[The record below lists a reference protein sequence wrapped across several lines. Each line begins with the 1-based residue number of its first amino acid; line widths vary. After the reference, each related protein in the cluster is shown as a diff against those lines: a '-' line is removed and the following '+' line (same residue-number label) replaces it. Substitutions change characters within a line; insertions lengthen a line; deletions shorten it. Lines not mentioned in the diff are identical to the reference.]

1 MITTVSTGP
10 NEQVYDLTARP
21 EADSDP
27 RIPPGMLVYLYGDQG
42 SGKTTLLN
50 RIRHLACQPENQ
62 KPADWTLTIVDIG
75 PLRVAMARSPV
86 KFQTL
91 MSAIATASYGAH
103 RGTLLLDEPETIGL
117 HPYVRE
123 ELGRL
128 LSELAAH
135 GIQVVVA
142 TNCPYLVGGSS
153 GSTMVRVQWWP
164 DEPEAE
170 ATP

>member
-10 NEQVYDLTARP
+10 NERVYDLTARNDG
-21 EADSDP
+21 EGS
-27 RIPPGMLVYLYGDQG
+27 RIAPGMLVYLYSAQG
-42 SGKTTLLN
+42 GGKTTLLN
-50 RIRHLACQPENQ
+50 RIRHLACLPENQ
-62 KPADWTLTIVDIG
+62 KPADWTPPAVDFG
-75 PLRVAMARSPV
+75 PLRAAMARSPV
-86 KFQTL
+86 KL
-91 MSAIATASYGAH
+91 RMVENAIGTAFHGAH

-117 HPYVRE
+117 HPYVQE

-128 LSELAAH
+128 FSELAAN

-142 TNCPYLVGGSS
+142 TNCPYLVGGSA

-170 ATP
+170 PAP